1 MKHILFNPHS
11 LIVLI
16 LLLTAAFVA
25 GCGGGESPEQV
36 APTNDGNNQSTQ
48 SEDVVFMVRLLANGG
63 VREYWFL
70 DLASIRSD
78 SGLAPLSQNL
88 TDTWNGWN
96 QDSSDEFGVT
106 LQDADFA
113 VSLPGQAVFLGGIED
128 VEGLRETVAGLGYQ
142 QQEIAEV
149 VYWINPDQE
158 WESFTFLPNDVVMIM
173 NRDPSYF
180 LEGGVNNLIKYGSWD
195 DDFDW
200 QYYLDGIRDGPGD
213 NASLDIGSIDDVVS
227 DIRNSLMFHAD
238 YNDDRQSMWAK
249 AGDETVKETIIGVFS
264 DDDSAKLAETEA
276 NEELSQLRAE
286 AERAETEEQGEET
299 DEERY
304 MREYLSACTDQ
315 EFDRSGNELT
325 VTQVCRTDWFDFRF
339 ANYLLGLL

>member
-36 APTNDGNNQSTQ
+36 ATTNDGNNQSTQ
-48 SEDVVFMVRLLANGG
+48 SEDVVFMVRLLANGD
-63 VREYWFL
+63 VSEYWFL

-106 LQDADFA
+106 LQDAAFA
-113 VSLPGQAVFLGGIED
+113 VSLPTQAVFLGGIED

-142 QQEIAEV
+142 QQEEREV
-149 VYWINPDQE
+149 VYWINPDKE

-180 LEGGVNNLIKYGSWD
+180 LEGVSNFINYGSWD
-195 DDFDW
+195 EDRDW
-200 QYYLDGIRDGPGD
+200 QLYLDWIRGPQGD
-213 NASLDIGSIDDVVS
+213 SALLDIGSSNDVVS
-227 DIRNSLMFHAD
+227 DIQDSLMFHVD
-238 YNDDRQSMWAK
+238 YNDNRQSMWAK
-249 AGDETVKETIIGVFS
+249 AGDETVKETRIGGFS
-264 DDDSAKLAETEA
+264 DDDSAKLEETEA
-276 NEELSQLRAE
+276 KEELSQLRAE

-315 EFDRSGNELT
+315 EIDRSGNELT